1 VTNLILILGIAVILL
16 SASISQSAFADGTI
30 DQNNLGKQLD
40 GLASL
45 SPVPPELRFAQIFT
59 PIAESLDAVE
69 IEIQAPSLTGTKQ
82 EITVKVHQGNSFGV
96 PFVSSVGFA
105 NLPEVCHPSCVIHID
120 LPAPILLKP
129 GLPHILEIILKNT
142 GMKWFFADAND
153 PYPGGDVIT
162 KQLVSPFNSVVT
174 PTVDLIFATLQDLSV
189 TEIIVVV
196 TDVIGVLDTATI
208 FVQCEVD
215 TAPFEIDHYLGYAAK
230 TAKKTPKF
238 DKVTVE
244 LSDQFGS
251 GIFEVEKTTRLYNPV
266 QKTKDGCEFP
276 INDKVTHLKAYKIK
290 EAQNNVLVKNQFG
303 ELIVTTS
310 KAELLL
316 VPTAKSHDVPNVPEL
331 ASTPVDHYKCY
342 KVKIDKNAPLQ
353 FEPLQVTL
361 FDPNFNADKK
371 VFDVIKPKWLCN
383 PVDKN
388 GEGIMNPADHLMC
401 YSVEPAEGF
410 MKNKKRS
417 VFTHNQFGPEQLD
430 VKKEK
435 ELCVPSEKTLLE

>member
-30 DQNNLGKQLD
+30 DQNNLGKPRAGAFPLPSPIVD
-40 GLASL
+40 G
-45 SPVPPELRFAQIFT
+45 SPRISQSFT
-59 PIAESLDAVE
+59 PTVQRLDAVE
-69 IEIQAPSLTGTKQ
+69 IEIKSPSSLNGPTLSGPQ
-82 EITVKVHQGNSFGV
+82 LITVNILDPFGE
-96 PFVSSVGFA
+96 PTSRLGTA
-105 NLPEVCHPSCVIHID
+105 ILPPSGQCSTSCVIHID
-120 LPAPILLKP
+120 LDAPITLVP
-129 GLPHILEIILKNT
+129 GEPHILEIIPGNI
-142 GMKWFFADAND
+142 GMGWFQANVPD
-153 PYPGGDVIT
+153 PYLRGDLIILG
-162 KQLVSPFNSVVT
+162 KPQSS
-174 PTVDLIFATLQDLSV
+174 DLIFATLQDLSV

-196 TDVIGVLDTATI
+196 TDAIGVSGTATI

-316 VPTAKSHDVPNVPEL
+316 VPTAKSHNDPNVPEL
-331 ASTPVDHYKCY
+331 ASTRVDHYKCY

-371 VFDVIKPKWLCN
+371 VFDVIKPKMLCN

-388 GEGIMNPADHLMC
+388 GEEIMNPTNHLMC
-401 YSVEPAEGF
+401 YDVEPAEGF
-410 MKNKKRS
+410 KKNKKRS
-417 VFTHNQFGPEQLD
+417 VFTNNQFGPEQLD